1 MKNKRIHQS
10 SGVTIIEVLFSI
22 VIIITG
28 MLGVAGLIMVAGA
41 QMTQGL
47 EADAMSN
54 AGLNAIAA
62 FETRE
67 MQNLDNMLWYNPN
80 TKTFISVPSDNIR
93 GRSFCIDPYF
103 IAQQSLDKNFEH
115 ISYFPSN
122 NPKYP
127 MFRVTLSNMA
137 RPLSREMQ
145 LPLSREI
152 FIAKDDLA
160 FSTPA
165 SGTELPEQQWIRE
178 GLNGPKLKRANR
190 AEYSWLATLTPARTA
205 APLGKT
211 DHYLISVV
219 VFKNRRVRGKIP
231 PGNFIEPEE
240 RFFTIKF
247 LNDGFGGGEVQLS
260 HTHQDGVYPRHG
272 DWIMLSAKLPGI
284 EAFHS
289 WYRITY
295 IEEETRLPDDTN
307 PNHYRHAT
315 LQGPDWS
322 YLGASV
328 QVTHIPSVIGVFEK
342 MTRLGSTSLY

>member
-1 MKNKRIHQS
+1 
-10 SGVTIIEVLFSI
+10 
-22 VIIITG
+22 
-28 MLGVAGLIMVAGA
+28 
-41 QMTQGL
+41 
-47 EADAMSN
+47 MSN
-54 AGLNAIAA
+54 AGLNAIAE

-67 MQNLDNMLWYNPN
+67 MQNLDNMLWYNPNPN

-103 IAQQSLDKNFEH
+103 IAQQSLDKNFKH

-205 APLGKT
+205 APLEKT

-219 VFKNRRVRGKIP
+219 VFKNRVVRGKIP
-231 PGNFIEPEE
+231 PAVDLIQPEE
-240 RFFTIKF
+240 RFFTITF
-247 LNDGFGGGEVQLS
+247 PGSGFGGGEVELS
-260 HTHQDGVYPRHG
+260 HIDSDGVYPRHG
-272 DWIMLSAKLPGI
+272 DWIMLSAKSPGI

-295 IEEETRLPDDTN
+295 IEDETHPGGGK
-307 PNHYRHAT
+307 HAT
-315 LQGPDWS
+315 LQGPDWN
-322 YLGASV
+322 YPGTLT

-342 MTRLGSTSLY
+342 ITRLGSTSLY